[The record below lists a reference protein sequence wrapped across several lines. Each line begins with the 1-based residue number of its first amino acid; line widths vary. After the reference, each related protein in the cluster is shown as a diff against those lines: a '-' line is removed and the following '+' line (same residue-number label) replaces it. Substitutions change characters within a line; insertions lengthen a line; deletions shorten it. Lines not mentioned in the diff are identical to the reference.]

1 MSHVIN
7 GETVYTLEEVKVQ
20 RESASAQQTGRIAEI
35 TLDVLRDK
43 VTNDVVNE
51 EQALDIYNS
60 ISSAVGS
67 TDWPTVDTIV
77 QTWRV
82 TVTYQYETVLEVN
95 DVEATSE
102 EDAIAEVRDN
112 LSIESARLSFELS
125 YSGEAGDSSDSH
137 ETDYSD
143 EDIFSELE
151 FSAEEQD

>member
-7 GETVYTLEEVKVQ
+7 GETVYTLEEVKDQ
-20 RESASAQQTGRIAEI
+20 RANASAQQTIHLANV

-77 QTWRV
+77 QTWTV

-95 DVEATSE
+95 DIKATSE
-102 EDAIAEVRDN
+102 DEAIAEVRDN
-112 LSIESARLSFELS
+112 LSIDRARLSFDIE
-125 YSGEAGDSSDSH
+125 YDGEGSANDSH
-137 ETDYSD
+137 DLEFDSD
-143 EDIFSELE
+143 EIYSELE